1 VGPAFEGRTFLDA
14 AQIEKSNVAIGVEQD
29 RAQTGPPR
37 LQRLDLLAQDDQE
50 LATLQNFV
58 GGLSISPS
66 GKKAAY
72 YVDNEVLE
80 IRDLTD
86 IHRVA
91 RVRVGMGVFHWAPDE
106 RRILLKR
113 AVEKKTAELAWFD
126 LPELAE
132 SAEGKEIPVA
142 QPAPQP
148 ILRAVGFRDFSIS
161 SDGKLLGVIA
171 PGKHNLFVFP
181 LTVQ

>member
-1 VGPAFEGRTFLDA
+1 
-14 AQIEKSNVAIGVEQD
+14 
-29 RAQTGPPR
+29 
-37 LQRLDLLAQDDQE
+37 LQRLDLLAQDDKE
-50 LATLQNFV
+50 LATLQDYQ

-72 YVDNEVLE
+72 FIDKEVLE
-80 IRDLTD
+80 IRDLSD
-86 IHRVA
+86 LRRVA
-91 RVRVGMGVFHWAPDE
+91 RVRVGVGVYHWAPDE

-126 LPELAE
+126 VPELAE
-132 SAEGKEIPVA
+132 TVDGKDVPVA

-148 ILRAVGFRDFSIS
+148 ILRAIGFRDFEIS
-161 SDGKLLGVIA
+161 ADGKFLGVIA

-181 LTVQ
+181 LSVE

>member
-1 VGPAFEGRTFLDA
+1 M
-14 AQIEKSNVAIGVEQD
+14 
-29 RAQTGPPR
+29 
-37 LQRLDLLAQDDQE
+37 
-50 LATLQNFV
+50 
-58 GGLSISPS
+58 
-66 GKKAAY
+66 AY
-72 YVDNEVLE
+72 YIDSEVLE

-126 LPELAE
+126 IPELAE

-142 QPAPQP
+142 QPEPQP
-148 ILRAVGFRDFSIS
+148 ILRAVGFRDFRFRRM
-161 SDGKLLGVIA
+161 GNCWG
-171 PGKHNLFVFP
+171 
-181 LTVQ
+181 